1 VVVSILR
8 KPATTFRYGKPAL
21 LRYDYAVKNA
31 QFAVVLTLHA
41 LQKGVSEAVLTG
53 KQAIKHRIPIGLTSG
68 KAKAYVKTAVIKR
81 MSILIIK
88 SKR

>member
-41 LQKGVSEAVLTG
+41 LQKGVSEAVLT
-53 KQAIKHRIPIGLTSG
+53 SG

>member
-8 KPATTFRYGKPAL
+8 KPATTLCGKPAL

-68 KAKAYVKTAVIKR
+68 KAKAYVAQLFLVDQ
-81 MSILIIK
+81 LALL
-88 SKR
+88 

>member
-53 KQAIKHRIPIGLTSG
+53 KQAIKHRILIGLTSG
-68 KAKAYVKTAVIKR
+68 KAKAYVAQLFLVDQ
-81 MSILIIK
+81 LALL
-88 SKR
+88 